1 MAAISETIVREYFE
15 LHEYLVRQY
24 RKHVAPAGR
33 EDDDID
39 FLVVNP
45 QPQTRDKDLPFVL
58 SSADLPFIERAIIV
72 IKAWH
77 TEIFSPAL
85 LTNAPEL
92 FRFLEKK
99 TFRQIVSAFE
109 GKMPVLKVL
118 VVPVLP
124 REAQARE
131 QSIAIL
137 RSKGI
142 DAVISFPTMLAD
154 LVNHTEARRNYQKS
168 DLLQTI
174 RILRTYDFLKEPQL
188 ELFKSKARRARSPKS
203 KVQSPKSSAPN
214 A

>member
-15 LHEYLVRQY
+15 LHEFLVRQY

-39 FLVVNP
+39 FLVINP
-45 QPQTRDKDLPFVL
+45 QARPHNVELPFGL
-58 SSADLPFIERAIIV
+58 GSADLPFIERAIVV

-85 LTNAPEL
+85 LNNAPEL

-99 TFRQIVSAFE
+99 SFQNAVSTFR
-109 GKMPVLKVL
+109 GNKDVLKIL

-137 RSKGI
+137 RAKGI

-154 LVNHTEARRNYQKS
+154 LVSHTEARRNYQKS

-188 ELFKSKARRARSPKS
+188 ELFKTKGFRGRRTKR
-203 KVQSPKSSAPN
+203 
-214 A
+214 

>member
-15 LHEYLVRQY
+15 LHEFLVRQY

-39 FLVVNP
+39 FLIFNP
-45 QPQTRDKDLPFVL
+45 HAQTREGEMPFVL
-58 SSADLPFIERAIIV
+58 SSADLPFIERAIVV

-99 TFRQIVSAFE
+99 SFQVALNTFKRNQN
-109 GKMPVLKVL
+109 VLKILVL
-118 VVPVLP
+118 PVLP
-124 REAQARE
+124 REAQSRD

-137 RSKGI
+137 RAKGI
-142 DAVISFPTMLAD
+142 DAIISFPTMLAD
-154 LVNHTEARRNYQKS
+154 LVSHTEARRNYQKS
-168 DLLQTI
+168 DLLQMI
-174 RILRTYDFLKEPQL
+174 RILRTYDFLREPQL
-188 ELFKSKARRARSPKS
+188 ELFKTKGRGGKRLKR
-203 KVQSPKSSAPN
+203 
-214 A
+214 

>member
-15 LHEYLVRQY
+15 LHEFLVRQY

-33 EDDDID
+33 EDEDVD
-39 FLVVNP
+39 FLMSNP
-45 QPQTRDKDLPFVL
+45 RPQAREGEPAFVL
-58 SSADLPFIERAIIV
+58 SSADLPFIERAIV
-72 IKAWH
+72 VVKAWH

-99 TFRQIVSAFE
+99 SFQQVVSDFE
-109 GKMPVLKVL
+109 GEQGVLKVL

-131 QSIAIL
+131 QSIGIL
-137 RSKGI
+137 RAKGL
-142 DAVISFPTMLAD
+142 DAVLTFPTMLAD
-154 LVNHTEARRNYQKS
+154 LVSYTEARRNYQKS

-174 RILRTYDFLKEPQL
+174 RILRAYDFLKEPQL
-188 ELFKSKARRARSPKS
+188 ELFKTRSRPSKRTK
-203 KVQSPKSSAPN
+203 K
-214 A
+214 

>member
-1 MAAISETIVREYFE
+1 
-15 LHEYLVRQY
+15 
-24 RKHVAPAGR
+24 
-33 EDDDID
+33 
-39 FLVVNP
+39 
-45 QPQTRDKDLPFVL
+45 LPL
-58 SSADLPFIERAIIV
+58 IQRAIVV

-77 TEIFSPAL
+77 TEIFTPAL

-99 TFRQIVSAFE
+99 SFQNAVNAFKA
-109 GKMPVLKVL
+109 GQGVLKIL

-124 REAQARE
+124 REAQSRA

-154 LVNHTEARRNYQKS
+154 LVSHTEARRNYQKS
-168 DLLQTI
+168 DLLQMI

-188 ELFKSKARRARSPKS
+188 ELFKTKRQGLRRSK
-203 KVQSPKSSAPN
+203 
-214 A
+214 

>member
-15 LHEYLVRQY
+15 LHEFLVRQY

-39 FLVVNP
+39 FLIINPRP
-45 QPQTRDKDLPFVL
+45 QPGEGELPFVL
-58 SSADLPFIERAIIV
+58 SSADLRNIERAIVV

-99 TFRQIVSAFE
+99 SFQAATNAFK
-109 GKMPVLKVL
+109 GNQGVRKILVL
-118 VVPVLP
+118 PVLP
-124 REAQARE
+124 REAQTRE

-137 RSKGI
+137 RAKGI

-154 LVNHTEARRNYQKS
+154 LVSHTEARRNYQKS

-174 RILRTYDFLKEPQL
+174 RILRTYDFLREPQL
-188 ELFKSKARRARSPKS
+188 ELFKTKRRGGKQPK
-203 KVQSPKSSAPN
+203 Q
-214 A
+214 

>member
-15 LHEYLVRQY
+15 LHEFLVRQY

-39 FLVVNP
+39 FLVINP
-45 QPQTRDKDLPFVL
+45 QPHPLNGELPFSLSSAELPFV
-58 SSADLPFIERAIIV
+58 ERAIVV

-77 TEIFSPAL
+77 TEIFTPAL

-92 FRFLEKK
+92 LRFLEKK
-99 TFRQIVSAFE
+99 SFQNAANAFKGGE
-109 GKMPVLKVL
+109 GVLKIL

-168 DLLQTI
+168 DLLQMI

-188 ELFKSKARRARSPKS
+188 ELFKTKRRTSRRSK
-203 KVQSPKSSAPN
+203 Q
-214 A
+214 

>member
-1 MAAISETIVREYFE
+1 MAAISETVVREYFE
-15 LHEYLVRQY
+15 LHEFLVRQY

-39 FLVVNP
+39 FLIINP
-45 QPQTRDKDLPFVL
+45 RARPDSTELPFL
-58 SSADLPFIERAIIV
+58 LTSAELPLIQRAIVV

-77 TEIFSPAL
+77 TEIFTPAL

-99 TFRQIVSAFE
+99 SFQNAVNAFKA
-109 GKMPVLKVL
+109 GQGVLKIL

-124 REAQARE
+124 REAQSRA

-154 LVNHTEARRNYQKS
+154 LVSHTEARRNYQKS
-168 DLLQTI
+168 DLLQMI

-188 ELFKSKARRARSPKS
+188 ELFKTKRQGLRRSK
-203 KVQSPKSSAPN
+203 
-214 A
+214 

>member
-15 LHEYLVRQY
+15 LHEFLVRQY

-33 EDDDID
+33 EDDDLD
-39 FLVVNP
+39 FLVINP
-45 QPQTRDKDLPFVL
+45 RPHPLSGELPFAL
-58 SSADLPFIERAIIV
+58 SSAELRFVERAIVV

-77 TEIFSPAL
+77 TEIFTPAL

-92 FRFLEKK
+92 LRFLEKK
-99 TFRQIVSAFE
+99 SFQNAVNAFK
-109 GKMPVLKVL
+109 GGQTVLKIL

-142 DAVISFPTMLAD
+142 DAVLSFPTMLAD

-168 DLLQTI
+168 DLLQMI
-174 RILRTYDFLKEPQL
+174 RILHTYDFLKEPQL
-188 ELFKSKARRARSPKS
+188 ELFKTKRRGGRRAKP
-203 KVQSPKSSAPN
+203 
-214 A
+214 